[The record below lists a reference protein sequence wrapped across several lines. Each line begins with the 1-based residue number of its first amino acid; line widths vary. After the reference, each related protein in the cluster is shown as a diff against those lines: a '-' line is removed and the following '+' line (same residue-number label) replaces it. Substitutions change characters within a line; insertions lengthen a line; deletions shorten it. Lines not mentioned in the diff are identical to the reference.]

1 MRLSSN
7 ALLRETTPF
16 CSLLLCLSRARLGKR
31 SCFTRQWRQT
41 RGAFSHS
48 SPQSGVAVNRA
59 RGVCPLA
66 FLPVEKNQKQYPL
79 VLSVSFRVCLESVLS
94 NHWDDSGKS
103 RRPCAFF
110 FSSHQ
115 VGCGGHALGS
125 SILRTRRPVLV
136 ARLVFIAQRPAVTDN
151 VLLEAKLGT
160 QLCRQTKAI
169 FVSFETTKTIVLP
182 RQARDKHTR
191 ENGAE
196 KVVSAPSLI
205 SLMLA
210 HDGTGCSPLPS
221 NATAE
226 YLQEQ

>member
-1 MRLSSN
+1 M
-7 ALLRETTPF
+7 
-16 CSLLLCLSRARLGKR
+16 
-31 SCFTRQWRQT
+31 
-41 RGAFSHS
+41 
-48 SPQSGVAVNRA
+48 
-59 RGVCPLA
+59 
-66 FLPVEKNQKQYPL
+66 
-79 VLSVSFRVCLESVLS
+79 
-94 NHWDDSGKS
+94 
-103 RRPCAFF
+103 FF

-226 YLQEQ
+226 YLQEK